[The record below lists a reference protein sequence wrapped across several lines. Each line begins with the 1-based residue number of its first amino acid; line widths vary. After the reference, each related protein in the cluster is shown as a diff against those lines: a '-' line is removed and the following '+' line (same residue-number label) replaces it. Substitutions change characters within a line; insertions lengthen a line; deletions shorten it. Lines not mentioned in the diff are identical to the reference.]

1 MKKEYFDLAIK
12 EAKKAYKKDEIPVGC
27 VIVYNHK
34 TISRTH
40 NTREK
45 SNNILGHAEI
55 NAIQKASKK
64 LKTWKLDNCELYVT
78 LKPCTMCES
87 IIRQSRIKKVYYLLD
102 KLANKSEY
110 TKTTFE
116 KIDISSDYSVLL
128 SNFFA
133 NKRHK
138 NSK

>member
-12 EAKKAYKKDEIPVGC
+12 EAKKAYKRDEIPVGC
-27 VIVYNHK
+27 VIVNNQK
-34 TISRTH
+34 IISKAH

-78 LKPCTMCES
+78 L
-87 IIRQSRIKKVYYLLD
+87 
-102 KLANKSEY
+102 
-110 TKTTFE
+110 
-116 KIDISSDYSVLL
+116 
-128 SNFFA
+128 